1 MTKEEIIAK
10 VKKLGYWME
19 GKLEKLLS
27 IFISAGTRPADQQD
41 MIPAMLLTGVPGAG
55 KTFMA
60 ECFGKALSAATVFY
74 QCNAGTGKADLIGDI
89 NVASVIRSDSTHVM
103 TDGVLVEAV
112 KKSVQGQSVVLI
124 LDEWDKTDP
133 EMDGFLLDFLQSR
146 RIRDNAGTTLTAA
159 GQNVWVFLTSNGD
172 RDLSDALLNRLRKVE
187 VKKISS
193 EQVSNLLG
201 IKAGHPLLRLWDSI
215 PDLSLRQVKSY
226 INDVGGANEPLDLDV
241 LGQYVDV
248 SALESED
255 EKSTDKADETKPDG
269 SELCT
274 LTIEADVSNAS
285 SAERDQLIEA
295 IFPDRI
301 EGNDGEELTLTVKS
315 ESDWQQLSS
324 TAVKGTWHDVRVRV
338 SCKGWGDDARNSYCF
353 GLPVELVER
362 KYELIRKG
370 EKILLRG
377 KEPGYRPAVATQNGK
392 VITVYF
398 SRYDGADDFVKDLVW
413 GPRGY

>member
-10 VKKLGYWME
+10 VKSLGYWME

-27 IFISAGTRPADQQD
+27 IFITAGTRPADAQD

-55 KTFMA
+55 KTFLA

-74 QCNAGTGKADLIGDI
+74 QCNAGTGKAELIGDI
-89 NVASVIRSDSTHVM
+89 NVASVIRSDSQHVM

-112 KKSVQGQSVVLI
+112 KKSVQGQPVVLI
-124 LDEWDKTDP
+124 LDEWDKADP

-146 RIRDNAGTTLTAA
+146 RIRDNAGTVLTAA

-226 INDVGGANEPLDLDV
+226 ISDVGGPDEPLDLDV
-241 LGQYVDV
+241 LGQYVKIAETENV
-248 SALESED
+248 SAPDDYGWAYTPIRITAGLGRLSQEEQDTLLCEFFPETIKDSE
-255 EKSTDKADETKPDG
+255 
-269 SELCT
+269 
-274 LTIEADVSNAS
+274 
-285 SAERDQLIEA
+285 EA
-295 IFPDRI
+295 IFAVKTLTDWKQLMSTI
-301 EGNDGEELTLTVKS
+301 DEGLWRNVRVTIDGEHKYVRNVDD
-315 ESDWQQLSS
+315 ESY
-324 TAVKGTWHDVRVRV
+324 VI
-338 SCKGWGDDARNSYCF
+338 CN
-353 GLPVELVER
+353 LPVEFVQR
-362 KYELIRKG
+362 KYEFIRKG
-370 EKILLRG
+370 EKVLLRG
-377 KEPGYRPAVATQNGK
+377 KEPGYTPAVATECGGVIK
-392 VITVYF
+392 VRFTESYRWFVANLINNNDV
-398 SRYDGADDFVKDLVW
+398 DD
-413 GPRGY
+413 

>member
-1 MTKEEIIAK
+1 MTKEEIIARIK
-10 VKKLGYWME
+10 NLGYWME

-27 IFISAGTRPADQQD
+27 IFISAGTRPADKQD

-55 KTFMA
+55 KTFLA
-60 ECFGKALSAATVFY
+60 ECFGKALSAAIVFY
-74 QCNAGTGKADLIGDI
+74 QCNASTGKADLIGDI
-89 NVASVIRSDSTHVM
+89 NVASVIRSDSQHVM

-112 KKSVQGQSVVLI
+112 KKSVQGQPVVLI

-201 IKAGHPLLRLWDSI
+201 IKTGHPLLRLWDSI

-241 LGQYVDV
+241 LSQYVDV

-255 EKSTDKADETKPDG
+255 EKSTDKAVENKHDG
-269 SELCT
+269 SELCK

-301 EGNDGEELTLTVKS
+301 EGNDGEEITFTVKS

-324 TAVKGTWHDVRVRV
+324 TVASNTWHDVGIRV
-338 SCKGWGDDARNSYCF
+338 SCSGWEDDARNSYCF
-353 GLPVELVER
+353 GLPLELVER

-377 KEPGYRPAVATQNGK
+377 KEPGYRPAVAMQNGK
-392 VITVYF
+392 VITVCF
-398 SRYDGADDFVKDLVW
+398 SRYGGADDFVKDLVW
-413 GPRGY
+413 GSRY

>member
-10 VKKLGYWME
+10 VKSLGYWME

-27 IFISAGTRPADQQD
+27 IFISAGTRPADKQD

-55 KTFMA
+55 KTFLA
-60 ECFGKALSAATVFY
+60 ECFGKALGAANVFY
-74 QCNAGTGKADLIGDI
+74 QCNASTGRTDLIGDI
-89 NVASVIRSDSTHVM
+89 NVASVLRSDSQHVM
-103 TDGVLVEAV
+103 ADGVLVEAV
-112 KKSVQGQSVVLI
+112 KKSIQGQSVVLI

-146 RIRDNAGTTLTAA
+146 RIRDNAGTTWTAA

-187 VKKISS
+187 VKKVSS

-241 LGQYVDV
+241 LGQYIDV

-255 EKSTDKADETKPDG
+255 EKSTDKAETKHSDG
-269 SELCT
+269 ELCK

-301 EGNDGEELTLTVKS
+301 EGNDGEEITFTVKS

-324 TAVKGTWHDVRVRV
+324 TAVKGTWHDVGIRV
-338 SCKGWGDDARNSYCF
+338 SCRGWGDDARNSYCF

-398 SRYDGADDFVKDLVW
+398 SRYDGADNFVKDLVW

>member
-10 VKKLGYWME
+10 VKSLGYWME

-27 IFISAGTRPADQQD
+27 IFISAGTRPADKQD

-55 KTFMA
+55 KTFLA
-60 ECFGKALSAATVFY
+60 ECFGKALGAASIFY
-74 QCNAGTGKADLIGDI
+74 QCNASTGRTDLIGDI
-89 NVASVIRSDSTHVM
+89 NVASVIRSDSQHVM
-103 TDGVLVEAV
+103 ADGVLVEAV

-187 VKKISS
+187 VKKVSS
-193 EQVSNLLG
+193 EQVANLLG

-241 LGQYVDV
+241 LGQYIDV

-255 EKSTDKADETKPDG
+255 EKSTNKAEKHDG
-269 SELCT
+269 GELCK

-301 EGNDGEELTLTVKS
+301 EGNDGEEITFTVKS

-324 TAVKGTWHDVRVRV
+324 TAVKGTWHDVGIRV
-338 SCKGWGDDARNSYCF
+338 SCSGWEDDARNSYCF

-398 SRYDGADDFVKDLVW
+398 SRYGGADDFVKDLVW
-413 GPRGY
+413 GPRDY